1 MSVEAL
7 PYKEYSIDIGDNT
20 QWRNSV
26 IKQRKCLTK
35 FDLQI
40 ENMNMAIFTAK
51 YHIRNGN
58 KSRSVSENGEKSWD
72 TILETSELRL
82 KDINSNIKHS
92 EYLCKLFQCYVRA
105 EVPKQ
110 KIILNII
117 KSNALD
123 VEYYLRECCEQG
135 LCSEEHYKN
144 RAEGLMEELKSFE
157 DINEIFRKA
166 DKIEGADP
174 TYTA

>member
-20 QWRNSV
+20 QWRDSV

-144 RAEGLMEELKSFE
+144 RAEGLMAELKSFE

>member
-72 TILETSELRL
+72 TILEY
-82 KDINSNIKHS
+82 
-92 EYLCKLFQCYVRA
+92 EYGNFHCQISHK
-105 EVPKQ
+105 KW
-110 KIILNII
+110 
-117 KSNALD
+117 
-123 VEYYLRECCEQG
+123 
-135 LCSEEHYKN
+135 
-144 RAEGLMEELKSFE
+144 
-157 DINEIFRKA
+157 
-166 DKIEGADP
+166 
-174 TYTA
+174 

>member
-7 PYKEYSIDIGDNT
+7 PYKQYSVDIADNT
-20 QWRNSV
+20 QWRNGA
-26 IKQRKCLTK
+26 IKQRNCLTE
-35 FDLQI
+35 FDRQI
-40 ENMNMAIFTAK
+40 ENINMAIFTAK

-58 KSRSVSENGEKSWD
+58 KDRSADGEKSWD
-72 TILETSELRL
+72 TILEISELRL

-144 RAEGLMEELKSFE
+144 RAEGLMEELKAFE

>member
-144 RAEGLMEELKSFE
+144 RAEGLMAELKSFE

>member
-92 EYLCKLFQCYVRA
+92 EYLCKIFQCYVRA

-144 RAEGLMEELKSFE
+144 RAEGLMAELKSFE

>member
-7 PYKEYSIDIGDNT
+7 PYKEYSIDIADNT
-20 QWRNSV
+20 QWRDGA
-26 IKQRKCLTK
+26 IKQRNCLAG
-35 FDLQI
+35 FDRQI

-58 KSRSVSENGEKSWD
+58 KDRSADGEKSWGSV
-72 TILETSELRL
+72 LETAELRL
-82 KDINSNIKHS
+82 KDINANIKHS
-92 EYLCKLFQCYVRA
+92 EYVCKIFQSYVRA

-144 RAEGLMEELKSFE
+144 RAEGLMEELKAFE